1 MGYKFSCVLLAL
13 SPCVL
18 IQKYRHV
25 AGLGLVLKV
34 LASALAL
41 ASTFWPRLT
50 SLFTRGL
57 FALRHQLGRN
67 VTARLAIANY
77 FLLGHPL
84 WYILVNLPASVMPA
98 PLQRRQYYLTLKK
111 QITFWTQASEKKTAY
126 PITIPLDIRS
136 EEIWHVNSLSGDFS
150 GDQLRPSIM
159 TELLSRSY
167 CIRGRA
173 PPYI

>member
-1 MGYKFSCVLLAL
+1 MRSVVILFVSISWLYRCNIHYKDVVKHSNVGQKFSYVLLAL

-111 QITFWTQASEKKTAY
+111 QITFWTQASGKKQ
-126 PITIPLDIRS
+126 PI
-136 EEIWHVNSLSGDFS
+136 
-150 GDQLRPSIM
+150 
-159 TELLSRSY
+159 LLLY
-167 CIRGRA
+167 HWT
-173 PPYI
+173 